1 VVRRRARG
9 VHHGRAAARVDDD
22 YTGVDVEAT
31 RADGASIWH
40 RHRRFVEPRHGGDV
54 LAYGEHDLLCPE
66 DE

>member
-1 VVRRRARG
+1 M
-9 VHHGRAAARVDDD
+9 ARVDDD

-31 RADGASIWH
+31 RADGDSIWH
-40 RHRRFVEPRHGGDV
+40 RHRRFVDPRHGGDV